1 MIFIVKAV
9 TTPRSRRCLLLP
21 TFFGLTDD
29 YMRQVYTV
37 FFQMKKYGNWGF
49 LEAYNLP
56 VQLRQWFYNLLVE
69 TIKKEHEE
77 VEKTIKGR

>member
-1 MIFIVKAV
+1 
-9 TTPRSRRCLLLP
+9 
-21 TFFGLTDD
+21 
-29 YMRQVYTV
+29 
-37 FFQMKKYGNWGF
+37 MKKYGNWGF